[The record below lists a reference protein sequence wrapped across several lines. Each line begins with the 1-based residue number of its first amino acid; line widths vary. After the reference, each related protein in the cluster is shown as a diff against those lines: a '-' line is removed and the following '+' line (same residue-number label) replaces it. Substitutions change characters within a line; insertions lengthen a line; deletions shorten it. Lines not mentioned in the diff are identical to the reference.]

1 MHSTRHST
9 DARRYK
15 KQGLRPPCNCRV
27 RNIRIRSEKKN
38 RTSEAK
44 QYADWDQTTF
54 KRPLIFYSSTY
65 RPPRHLGDS
74 RSSGGTLGRD
84 LFMDTV
90 PIFRTTRSNICQKQT
105 IQRMVR
111 TEYAF
116 WQGVVLIKPITI
128 IITTTREKIIITI
141 ERAK

>member
-1 MHSTRHST
+1 M
-9 DARRYK
+9 YK
-15 KQGLRPPCNCRV
+15 PFHFPFFKTYMNIYRPKTNCRV
-27 RNIRIRSEKKN
+27 IYALDTSLDRCTALQEARLAPPVQLSSEKYTNSIRKKN
-38 RTSEAK
+38 SEPQKLNNMRTETKIA
-44 QYADWDQTTF
+44 F
-54 KRPLIFYSSTY
+54 KRPLIFHSSTY

-74 RSSGGTLGRD
+74 SSSGGTLGHD

-116 WQGVVLIKPITI
+116 
-128 IITTTREKIIITI
+128 
-141 ERAK
+141 